1 MFETLEEML
10 YSAVDDYAV
19 SVQRK
24 DHSLIQELADTALDV
39 TNHLNGYSIPW
50 LTTNTVSETLPSLA
64 SDHATVAAIEA
75 ALTAGEASK

>member
-50 LTTNTVSETLPSLA
+50 LTISQHA
-64 SDHATVAAIEA
+64 SVAAIEA